1 MINFSNPKFL
11 AVYSGAVT
19 AALMVVLLS
28 GFAPARKKAV
38 FDEIEVK
45 RINLVEPDGTLRLVL
60 SDKAMFP
67 GAIVKGKEYPHNRDT
82 AGFLFYNDEG
92 TENGGLIF
100 GGKKDKDGRI
110 SAGGSLTFDQYEQDQ
125 AIQLLQYEEDGK
137 RLAALKVNDLPE
149 KNMDWEILSKIAVM
163 KDGPEKEAEYGK
175 HRDMLGIKNRIFI
188 GKADDRSANIVL
200 RDTQARKRAAL
211 SVAAD
216 GTPALEFFD
225 ENGKV
230 TSRFP
235 PEAK

>member
-1 MINFSNPKFL
+1 MISFSNPKFL

-82 AGFLFYNDEG
+82 AGFIFYNDEG

-100 GGKKDKDGRI
+100 GGSKDKNGKV

-125 AIQLLQYEEDGK
+125 AIQLIQNEEDGK
-137 RLAALKVNDLPE
+137 RFVALKINDLPE
-149 KNMDWEILSKIAVM
+149 KNMDWGILSKITVM
-163 KDGPEKEAEYGK
+163 KDGPEKAAEFGK
-175 HRDMLGIKNRIFI
+175 HKDMVEIKNRIFI
-188 GKADDRSANIVL
+188 GKADDSSANIVL

-216 GTPALEFFD
+216 GTPSLAFFD
-225 ENGKV
+225 ENGKE
-230 TSRFP
+230 TSRIP
-235 PEAK
+235 PETK